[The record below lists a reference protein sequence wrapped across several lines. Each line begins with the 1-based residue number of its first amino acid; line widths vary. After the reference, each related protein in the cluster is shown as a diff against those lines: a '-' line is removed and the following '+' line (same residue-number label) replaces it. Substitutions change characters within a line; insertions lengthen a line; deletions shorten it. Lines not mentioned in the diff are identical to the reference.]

1 MGGQRQ
7 EFMPAWNDEFI
18 TNENAGSDSPYRI
31 LLPPDYQAGSRY
43 YPTLYLLHGL
53 FGSFENW
60 TELAKLEPVSNL
72 IIVMPEGGDGWYCDT
87 ADRGEMHESRVVR
100 DLVPEIDTRYRTIA
114 SREARSIAGNSM
126 GGYGALKI
134 ALKFRQLFGFAASFS
149 GAFEAANWDDQFPPS
164 ENWDEYRP
172 SITRIFGSAGSRT
185 RTENDLYRLAA
196 ETKGTDVPYIYFD
209 CGISDPFLAA
219 NRRLANE
226 LRNSG
231 VVHEFRI
238 LSGGHDWDY
247 WTTRGSFLTGLVSER
262 SLV

>member
-1 MGGQRQ
+1 
-7 EFMPAWNDEFI
+7 MPAWNDELI
-18 TNENAGSDSPYRI
+18 KDRNAGGDSPYRI
-31 LLPPDYQAGSRY
+31 LLPPDYQDGSRS

-87 ADRGEMHESRVVR
+87 ADGGEMHETRIVA

-114 SREARSIAGNSM
+114 TREARSIAGNSM

-134 ALKFRQLFGFAASFS
+134 ALKFPELFGFTASFS

-172 SITRIFGSAGSRT
+172 SRTRIFESAGSRT
-185 RTENDLYRLAA
+185 RSENDLYRLAA
-196 ETKGTDVPYIYFD
+196 GTTGTGVPYIFFD
-209 CGISDPFLAA
+209 CGITDPFLDA
-219 NRRLANE
+219 NRRLAYA
-226 LRNSG
+226 LRASG
-231 VVHEFRI
+231 AEHEFRI
-238 LSGGHDWDY
+238 LPGGHEWDY
-247 WTTRGSFLTGLVSER
+247 WATRGKFLTGLISER